1 MPDTDNLFAIA
12 RIQNYPAPRPERVR
26 YAKDA
31 QVLPGWTVKFKWA
44 PIAEAEGL
52 APDVAASLLIA
63 CEGRERD
70 GHAST
75 GCVEPDEFYL
85 LALEDVRRLAA
96 RSDLSPELLRD
107 ETRRLAFPRED
118 RIPELF
124 QAADCILSGNLPTG
138 DRREM
143 EESEWDVMFQ
153 DAAEPPRFDPGT
165 LFQIQSR
172 DVVVALCP
180 NGRYL
185 WWDSRQTAPRFFSS
199 PSEVFRR
206 LARFLRAAGR

>member
-26 YAKDA
+26 YAKDP
-31 QVLPGWTVKFKWA
+31 QILPDGTTKFKWA

-52 APDVAASLLIA
+52 APDVAASLLSV
-63 CEGRERD
+63 CEKKERD
-70 GHAST
+70 GYASPD
-75 GCVEPDEFYL
+75 CVEPNEYYL

-96 RSDLSPELLRD
+96 RTDLSPELLRD
-107 ETRRLAFPRED
+107 ETRRLAFPRGD

-124 QAADCILSGNLPTG
+124 QAADCILTGNLPTG
-138 DRREM
+138 DPREM
-143 EESEWDVMFQ
+143 EESEWDVMFRE
-153 DAAEPPRFDPGT
+153 AAEPPCFAPGT
-165 LFQIQSR
+165 LFQIKSQ

-185 WWDSRQTAPRFFSS
+185 WWDSRRTTPRFFPA

-206 LARFLRAAGR
+206 LGRFLRAAGH